1 MIKKKHSIDGKTCE
15 VTFTLPADPKIESI
29 CLCGEFNNWDMKSE
43 PLKKDKNGNLST
55 TVILEAGK
63 EYKFRYCAD
72 NTRWENDHEADSQ
85 VPNPFGS
92 DDSVV
97 KT

>member
-1 MIKKKHSIDGKTCE
+1 M
-15 VTFTLPADPKIESI
+15 TFTLPPDPNSESI
-29 CLCGEFNNWDMKSE
+29 CLFGEFNNWDMKSK

-55 TVILEAGK
+55 TAILKVGK

-72 NTRWENDHEADSQ
+72 NSRWENDPEADSY

-92 DDSVV
+92 DDSVI